1 MFAAERKRRVRLK
14 YKNTSRRPSTDQI
27 MTVGVHAAASQKI
40 TNFFL
45 PDCESE
51 SNLSRIPSTFSA
63 FKRKNTTKK
72 IKIRDWARKAVK
84 SLKPKLWKIEA
95 GKKRIFNTTIGVFG
109 H

>member
-27 MTVGVHAAASQKI
+27 MTVGVDAAASQKI

-51 SNLSRIPSTFSA
+51 SNRSRTPSTFTA
-63 FKRKNTTKK
+63 FKRQRTTSKVK
-72 IKIRDWARKAVK
+72 IKD
-84 SLKPKLWKIEA
+84 
-95 GKKRIFNTTIGVFG
+95 
-109 H
+109 

>member
-51 SNLSRIPSTFSA
+51 SNCSRIPSTFTA
-63 FKRKNTTKK
+63 LKRKKTTSK
-72 IKIRDWARKAVK
+72 VK
-84 SLKPKLWKIEA
+84 VKD
-95 GKKRIFNTTIGVFG
+95 
-109 H
+109 